1 MQEKIWSKRA
11 KQEVSRSNGF
21 KNLYGLIFDPRKERK
36 TWHSW
41 GERKKLGY
49 MNLYKRKQGTSQ
61 KGFFLAHNKLTFGHH
76 VRKKKKR
83 SRSFTLQGEKEIGL
97 HMEMENKNSS
107 DWKEIESKAGGNH
120 GTLSVYFLYYV
131 VYYFNHV

>member
-61 KGFFLAHNKLTFGHH
+61 KGFFLAHNRFTFWH
-76 VRKKKKR
+76 KWIT
-83 SRSFTLQGEKEIGL
+83 F
-97 HMEMENKNSS
+97 
-107 DWKEIESKAGGNH
+107 WKERGVANSETRRRANNACTKENSISNWRNFHDQCCVISFIYIAYPFICLVN
-120 GTLSVYFLYYV
+120 L
-131 VYYFNHV
+131 